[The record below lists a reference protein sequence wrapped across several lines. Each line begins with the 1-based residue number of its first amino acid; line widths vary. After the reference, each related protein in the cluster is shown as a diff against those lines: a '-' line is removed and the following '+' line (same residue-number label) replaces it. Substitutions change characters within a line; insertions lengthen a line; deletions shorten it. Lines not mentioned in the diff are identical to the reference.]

1 MFGLRSLKFKIFIG
15 VVVPF
20 ILLLV
25 TICIYLNIKDRKV
38 NEQNFEIGSA
48 MFASLVNDSVNI
60 IDSWLHDRMRVVDT
74 LAQEKL
80 EFLKNRDNLIMIGTA
95 LNFGG
100 VYYGTEAEGDMY
112 STKKTLEQYRKS
124 NYDPRKRPW
133 YQLGYKKSTVNIS
146 QPYKDFT
153 FNENVIGM
161 ARMAE
166 GGVVA
171 ADVKISELRESL
183 SKISIPRDGFTILYT
198 DNHKVIISDK
208 SEVFMEDVSKY
219 NAVFTDE
226 TLKASENTGGNL
238 ASLTIDG
245 VPYFMMVRK
254 INNAPWYFCFVVPA
268 SQVAVNSSNYQII
281 LIISL
286 IVLAISAL
294 VLHKYLSVQVIQPIN
309 FISGFLARMADG
321 SGDLSRRIGVR
332 TRDEIGNLEQ
342 GFNTFLDAQ
351 SSLIDTFKNSA
362 ATLTDVSKDV
372 FNQSIDLKEKSRSQM
387 DLLQHGNGLIAR
399 VMEQTTSVA
408 SEMVDTSEKIS
419 HTTDSCADLQ
429 GLIQDVAD
437 SINDLN
443 AELENTKEALN
454 NLQENT
460 EAIVSLNNSISEI
473 SSNTNLLALN
483 AAIEA
488 ARAGEHGRGFAVVAD
503 EVRNLSGSTQKA
515 TVDIKNTIDKLLLAN
530 NNAINLMEDSINT
543 CLTAV
548 NKTHKASE
556 HFTLINSSF
565 KEINDLT
572 QKIVRISENQNRIIS
587 EVSSNICDAGTS
599 AEAILDD
606 ANQYAETANN
616 LQLQFDEL
624 NSTLEGYTTKSPNNR
639 F

>member
-1 MFGLRSLKFKIFIG
+1 MKFKIFLG

-20 ILLLV
+20 IVLLV
-25 TICIYLNIKDRKV
+25 TICVYLNIKDRKV
-38 NEQNFEIGSA
+38 NDQNFEIGSA

-74 LAQEKL
+74 LAQEKV

-161 ARMAE
+161 ARMAD

-171 ADVKISELRESL
+171 ADVKIAELRESL
-183 SKISIPRDGFTILYT
+183 SKISIPKDGFTILYT

-208 SEVFMEDVSKY
+208 SEAFMEDVSKY

-226 TLKASENTGGNL
+226 TLKASENSKGNL
-238 ASLTIDG
+238 ASLNIDG
-245 VPYFMMVRK
+245 IPYLMMVRK

-268 SQVAVNSSNYQII
+268 NQIASNASNYQMI
-281 LIISL
+281 LLISL
-286 IVLAISAL
+286 IVLALSAL

-309 FISGFLARMADG
+309 FISGFLAKMADG
-321 SGDLSRRIGVR
+321 SGDLSRRIRVR

-362 ATLTDVSKDV
+362 ATLTDASKDV
-372 FNQSIDLKEKSRSQM
+372 LHQSMDLKEKSRNQM
-387 DLLQHGNGLIAR
+387 DLLQHGNGLIAK

-408 SEMVDTSEKIS
+408 SEMLDASEKIS
-419 HTTDSCADLQ
+419 HTTDRCAGLQ
-429 GLIQDVAD
+429 GLIHDVAG

-443 AELENTKEALN
+443 TELKNTKEALN
-454 NLQENT
+454 KLQENT

-530 NNAINLMEDSINT
+530 NNAISLMENSIDT
-543 CLTAV
+543 CLTRHWSV
-548 NKTHKASE
+548 
-556 HFTLINSSF
+556 FFRNSYP
-565 KEINDLT
+565 L
-572 QKIVRISENQNRIIS
+572 
-587 EVSSNICDAGTS
+587 
-599 AEAILDD
+599 
-606 ANQYAETANN
+606 
-616 LQLQFDEL
+616 
-624 NSTLEGYTTKSPNNR
+624 
-639 F
+639 

>member
-1 MFGLRSLKFKIFIG
+1 LKFKIFLG

-20 ILLLV
+20 IVLLV

-74 LAQEKL
+74 LAQEKV

-161 ARMAE
+161 ARMAD

-171 ADVKISELRESL
+171 ADVKIAELRESL
-183 SKISIPRDGFTILYT
+183 SKISIPKDGFTILYT
-198 DNHKVIISDK
+198 NNHKVIISDK
-208 SEVFMEDVSKY
+208 SEAFMEDVSKY
-219 NAVFTDE
+219 NPVFTDAA
-226 TLKASENTGGNL
+226 LKASENSKGELT
-238 ASLTIDG
+238 SLSIDG
-245 VPYFMMVRK
+245 IPYLMMVRK

-281 LIISL
+281 LLISL
-286 IVLAISAL
+286 IVLALSAL

-309 FISGFLARMADG
+309 FISGFLAKMADG
-321 SGDLSRRIGVR
+321 SGDLSRRIRVR

-362 ATLTDVSKDV
+362 ATLTDASKDV
-372 FNQSIDLKEKSRSQM
+372 LHQSMDLKEKSRNQM
-387 DLLQHGNGLIAR
+387 DLLQHGNGLIAK
-399 VMEQTTSVA
+399 VMEQTTNVA
-408 SEMVDTSEKIS
+408 SEMLDASEKIS
-419 HTTDSCADLQ
+419 HTTDKCAGLQ
-429 GLIQDVAD
+429 GLIHDVAG

-454 NLQENT
+454 KLQENT

-530 NNAINLMEDSINT
+530 NSAISLMEDSINT

-548 NKTHKASE
+548 NKTNEASE

-565 KEINDLT
+565 REINDLT
-572 QKIVRISENQNRIIS
+572 QKIVRISESQNHIIS
-587 EVSSNICDAGTS
+587 EVSGNICDAGTS
-599 AEAILDD
+599 AEAIMED
-606 ANQYAETANN
+606 ANHYADTANN
-616 LQLQFDEL
+616 LQSQFDEL
-624 NSTLEGYTTKSPNNR
+624 NGTLGGYTTRSCDS
-639 F
+639 

>member
-1 MFGLRSLKFKIFIG
+1 MFGLRSLKFKIFLG

-20 ILLLV
+20 IVLLV

-48 MFASLVNDSVNI
+48 MFSSLVNDSVNI

-74 LAQEKL
+74 LAQEKV

-161 ARMAE
+161 ARMAD

-171 ADVKISELRESL
+171 ADVKIAELRESL
-183 SKISIPRDGFTILYT
+183 SKISIPKDGFTILYT
-198 DNHKVIISDK
+198 NNHKVIISDK
-208 SEVFMEDVSKY
+208 SEAFMEDVSKY
-219 NAVFTDE
+219 NPVFTDAA
-226 TLKASENTGGNL
+226 LKASENSKGELT
-238 ASLTIDG
+238 SLSIDG
-245 VPYFMMVRK
+245 IPYLMMVRK

-281 LIISL
+281 LLISL
-286 IVLAISAL
+286 IVLALSAL

-309 FISGFLARMADG
+309 FISGFLAKMADG
-321 SGDLSRRIGVR
+321 SGDLSRRIRVR

-362 ATLTDVSKDV
+362 ATLTDASKDV
-372 FNQSIDLKEKSRSQM
+372 LHQSMDLKEKSRNQM
-387 DLLQHGNGLIAR
+387 DLLQHGNGLIAK
-399 VMEQTTSVA
+399 VMEQTTNVA
-408 SEMVDTSEKIS
+408 SEMLDASEKIS
-419 HTTDSCADLQ
+419 HTTDKCAGLQ
-429 GLIQDVAD
+429 GLIHDVAG

-454 NLQENT
+454 KLQENT

-530 NNAINLMEDSINT
+530 NNAISLMEDSINT

-548 NKTHKASE
+548 NKTNEASE

-565 KEINDLT
+565 REINDLT
-572 QKIVRISENQNRIIS
+572 QKIVRISESQNHIIS
-587 EVSSNICDAGTS
+587 EVSGNICDAGTS
-599 AEAILDD
+599 AEAILED
-606 ANQYAETANN
+606 ANHYADTANN
-616 LQLQFDEL
+616 LQSQFDEL
-624 NSTLEGYTTKSPNNR
+624 NGTLGGYTTKSR
-639 F
+639 DS

>member
-1 MFGLRSLKFKIFIG
+1 MFGLRSLKFKIFLG

-20 ILLLV
+20 IVLLV

-74 LAQEKL
+74 LAQEKV

-161 ARMAE
+161 ARMAD

-171 ADVKISELRESL
+171 ADVKIAELRESL

-198 DNHKVIISDK
+198 NNHKVIISDK
-208 SEVFMEDVSKY
+208 SEAFMEDVSKY
-219 NAVFTDE
+219 NPVFTDAA
-226 TLKASENTGGNL
+226 LKASENSKGELT
-238 ASLTIDG
+238 SLSIDG
-245 VPYFMMVRK
+245 IPYLMMVRK

-281 LIISL
+281 LLISL
-286 IVLAISAL
+286 IVLALSAL

-309 FISGFLARMADG
+309 FISGFLAKMADG
-321 SGDLSRRIGVR
+321 SGDLSRRIRVR

-362 ATLTDVSKDV
+362 ATLTDASKDV
-372 FNQSIDLKEKSRSQM
+372 LHQSMDLKEKSRNQM
-387 DLLQHGNGLIAR
+387 DLLQHGNGLIAK
-399 VMEQTTSVA
+399 VMEQTTNVA
-408 SEMVDTSEKIS
+408 SEMLDASEKIS
-419 HTTDSCADLQ
+419 HTTDKCAGLQ
-429 GLIQDVAD
+429 GLIHDVAG

-454 NLQENT
+454 KLQENT

-530 NNAINLMEDSINT
+530 NNAISLMEDSINT

-548 NKTHKASE
+548 NKTNEASE

-565 KEINDLT
+565 REINDLT
-572 QKIVRISENQNRIIS
+572 QKIVRISESQNHIIS
-587 EVSSNICDAGTS
+587 EVSGNICDAGTS
-599 AEAILDD
+599 AEAIMED
-606 ANQYAETANN
+606 ANHYADTANN
-616 LQLQFDEL
+616 LQSQFDEL
-624 NSTLEGYTTKSPNNR
+624 NGTLGGYTTRSCDS
-639 F
+639 

>member
-1 MFGLRSLKFKIFIG
+1 MFGLRSLKFKIFLG

-20 ILLLV
+20 IVLLV

-74 LAQEKL
+74 LAQEKV
-80 EFLKNRDNLIMIGTA
+80 EFLKNRDNLIMIGKA

-161 ARMAE
+161 ARMAD

-171 ADVKISELRESL
+171 ADVKIAELRESL

-198 DNHKVIISDK
+198 NNHKVIISDK
-208 SEVFMEDVSKY
+208 SEAFMEDVSKY
-219 NAVFTDE
+219 NPVFTDAA
-226 TLKASENTGGNL
+226 LKASENSKGELT
-238 ASLTIDG
+238 SLSIDG
-245 VPYFMMVRK
+245 IPYLMMVRK

-281 LIISL
+281 LLISL
-286 IVLAISAL
+286 IVLALSAL

-309 FISGFLARMADG
+309 FISGFLAKMADG
-321 SGDLSRRIGVR
+321 SGDLSRRIKVR

-362 ATLTDVSKDV
+362 ATLTDASKDV
-372 FNQSIDLKEKSRSQM
+372 LHQSMDLKEKSRNQM
-387 DLLQHGNGLIAR
+387 DLLQHGNGLIAK
-399 VMEQTTSVA
+399 VMEQTTNVA
-408 SEMVDTSEKIS
+408 SEMLDASEKIS
-419 HTTDSCADLQ
+419 HTTDKCAGLQ
-429 GLIQDVAD
+429 GLIHDVAG

-454 NLQENT
+454 KLQENT

-530 NNAINLMEDSINT
+530 NNAISLMEDSINT

-548 NKTHKASE
+548 NKTNEASE

-565 KEINDLT
+565 REINDLT
-572 QKIVRISENQNRIIS
+572 QKIVRISESQNHIIS
-587 EVSSNICDAGTS
+587 EVSGNICDAGTS
-599 AEAILDD
+599 AEAIMED
-606 ANQYAETANN
+606 ANHYADTANN
-616 LQLQFDEL
+616 LQSQFDEL
-624 NSTLEGYTTKSPNNR
+624 NGTLGGYTTKSR
-639 F
+639 DS

>member
-1 MFGLRSLKFKIFIG
+1 MFGLRSLKFKIFLG

-20 ILLLV
+20 IVLLV

-74 LAQEKL
+74 LAQEKV

-133 YQLGYKKSTVNIS
+133 YQLGYKKSAVNIS

-161 ARMAE
+161 ARMAD

-171 ADVKISELRESL
+171 ADVKIAELRESL

-198 DNHKVIISDK
+198 NNHKVIISDK
-208 SEVFMEDVSKY
+208 SEAFMEDVSKY
-219 NAVFTDE
+219 NPVFTDAA
-226 TLKASENTGGNL
+226 LKASENSKGELT
-238 ASLTIDG
+238 SLSIDG
-245 VPYFMMVRK
+245 IPYLMMVRK

-281 LIISL
+281 LLISL
-286 IVLAISAL
+286 IVLALSAL

-309 FISGFLARMADG
+309 FISGFLAKMADG
-321 SGDLSRRIGVR
+321 SGDLSRRIKVR

-362 ATLTDVSKDV
+362 ATLTDASKDV
-372 FNQSIDLKEKSRSQM
+372 LHQSMDLKEKSRNQM
-387 DLLQHGNGLIAR
+387 DLLQHGNGLIAK
-399 VMEQTTSVA
+399 VMEQTTNVA
-408 SEMVDTSEKIS
+408 SEMLDASEKIS
-419 HTTDSCADLQ
+419 HTTDKCAGLQ
-429 GLIQDVAD
+429 GLIHDVAG

-454 NLQENT
+454 KLQENT

-530 NNAINLMEDSINT
+530 NNAISLMEDSINT

-548 NKTHKASE
+548 NKTNEASE

-565 KEINDLT
+565 REINDLT
-572 QKIVRISENQNRIIS
+572 QKIVRISESQNHIIS
-587 EVSSNICDAGTS
+587 EVSGNICDAGTS
-599 AEAILDD
+599 AEAIMED
-606 ANQYAETANN
+606 ANHYADTANN
-616 LQLQFDEL
+616 LQSQFDEL
-624 NSTLEGYTTKSPNNR
+624 NGTLGGYTTRSCDS
-639 F
+639 

>member
-1 MFGLRSLKFKIFIG
+1 MFGLRSLKFKIFLG

-20 ILLLV
+20 IVLLV

-74 LAQEKL
+74 LAQEKV

-161 ARMAE
+161 ARMAD

-171 ADVKISELRESL
+171 ADVKIAELRESL
-183 SKISIPRDGFTILYT
+183 SKISIPKDGFTILYT
-198 DNHKVIISDK
+198 NNHKVIISDK
-208 SEVFMEDVSKY
+208 SEAFMEDVSKY
-219 NAVFTDE
+219 NPVFTDAA
-226 TLKASENTGGNL
+226 LKASENSKGELT
-238 ASLTIDG
+238 SLSIDG
-245 VPYFMMVRK
+245 IPYLMMVRK

-281 LIISL
+281 LLISL
-286 IVLAISAL
+286 IVLALSAL

-309 FISGFLARMADG
+309 FISGFLAKMADG
-321 SGDLSRRIGVR
+321 SGDLSRRIRVR

-362 ATLTDVSKDV
+362 ATLTDASKDV
-372 FNQSIDLKEKSRSQM
+372 LHQSMDLKEKSRNQM
-387 DLLQHGNGLIAR
+387 DLLQHGNGLIAK
-399 VMEQTTSVA
+399 VMEQTTNVA
-408 SEMVDTSEKIS
+408 SEMLDASEKIS
-419 HTTDSCADLQ
+419 HTTDKCAGLQ
-429 GLIQDVAD
+429 GLIHDVAG

-454 NLQENT
+454 KLQENT

-530 NNAINLMEDSINT
+530 NSAISLMEDSINT

-548 NKTHKASE
+548 NKTNEASE

-565 KEINDLT
+565 REINDLT
-572 QKIVRISENQNRIIS
+572 QKIVRISESQNHIIS
-587 EVSSNICDAGTS
+587 EVSGNICDAGTS
-599 AEAILDD
+599 AEAIMED
-606 ANQYAETANN
+606 ANHYADTANN
-616 LQLQFDEL
+616 LQSQFDEL
-624 NSTLEGYTTKSPNNR
+624 NGTLGGYTTRSCDS
-639 F
+639 

>member
-1 MFGLRSLKFKIFIG
+1 MFGLRSLKFKIFLG

-20 ILLLV
+20 IVLLV

-74 LAQEKL
+74 LAQEKV

-161 ARMAE
+161 ARMAD

-171 ADVKISELRESL
+171 ADVKIAELRESL
-183 SKISIPRDGFTILYT
+183 SKISIPKDGFTILYT

-208 SEVFMEDVSKY
+208 SEAFMEDVSKY
-219 NAVFTDE
+219 NPVFTDAA
-226 TLKASENTGGNL
+226 LKASENSKGELT
-238 ASLTIDG
+238 SLSIDG
-245 VPYFMMVRK
+245 IPYLMMVRK

-281 LIISL
+281 LLISL
-286 IVLAISAL
+286 IVLALSAL

-309 FISGFLARMADG
+309 FISGFLAKMADG
-321 SGDLSRRIGVR
+321 SGDLSRRIRVR

-362 ATLTDVSKDV
+362 ATLTDASKDV
-372 FNQSIDLKEKSRSQM
+372 LHQSMDLKEKSRNQM
-387 DLLQHGNGLIAR
+387 DLLQHGNGLIAK
-399 VMEQTTSVA
+399 VMEQTTNVA
-408 SEMVDTSEKIS
+408 SEMLDASEKIS
-419 HTTDSCADLQ
+419 HTTDRCANLQ
-429 GLIQDVAD
+429 GLIHDVAG

-454 NLQENT
+454 KLQENT

-530 NNAINLMEDSINT
+530 NNAISLMENSIDT

-548 NKTHKASE
+548 NKTNAASE

-572 QKIVRISENQNRIIS
+572 QKIVRISESQNQIIS
-587 EVSSNICDAGTS
+587 EVSGNICDAGTS
-599 AEAILDD
+599 AEAIMED
-606 ANQYAETANN
+606 AHHYADTANN
-616 LQLQFDEL
+616 LQSQFDEL
-624 NSTLEGYTTKSPNNR
+624 NGTLGGYTTRSCDS
-639 F
+639 

>member
-1 MFGLRSLKFKIFIG
+1 MFGLRSLKFKIFLG

-20 ILLLV
+20 IVLLV

-74 LAQEKL
+74 LAQEKV

-161 ARMAE
+161 ARMAD

-171 ADVKISELRESL
+171 ADVKIAELRESL
-183 SKISIPRDGFTILYT
+183 SKISIPKDGFTILYT
-198 DNHKVIISDK
+198 NNHKVIISDK
-208 SEVFMEDVSKY
+208 SEAFMEDVSKY
-219 NAVFTDE
+219 NPVFTDAA
-226 TLKASENTGGNL
+226 LKASENSKGELT
-238 ASLTIDG
+238 SLSIDG
-245 VPYFMMVRK
+245 IPYLMMVRK

-281 LIISL
+281 LLISL
-286 IVLAISAL
+286 IVLALSAL

-309 FISGFLARMADG
+309 FISGFLAKMADG
-321 SGDLSRRIGVR
+321 SGDLSRRIKVR

-362 ATLTDVSKDV
+362 ATLTDASKDV
-372 FNQSIDLKEKSRSQM
+372 LHQSMDLKEKSRNQM
-387 DLLQHGNGLIAR
+387 DLLQHGNGLIAK
-399 VMEQTTSVA
+399 VMEQTTNVA
-408 SEMVDTSEKIS
+408 SEMLDASEKIC
-419 HTTDSCADLQ
+419 HTTDKCAGLQ
-429 GLIQDVAD
+429 GLIHDVAG

-454 NLQENT
+454 KLQENT
-460 EAIVSLNNSISEI
+460 EAIVSLNNSISDI

-530 NNAINLMEDSINT
+530 NNAISLMEDSINT

-548 NKTHKASE
+548 NKTNEASE

-565 KEINDLT
+565 REINDLT
-572 QKIVRISENQNRIIS
+572 QKIVRISESQNHIIS
-587 EVSSNICDAGTS
+587 EVSGNICDAGTS
-599 AEAILDD
+599 AEAIMED
-606 ANQYAETANN
+606 ANHYADTANN
-616 LQLQFDEL
+616 LQSQFDEL
-624 NSTLEGYTTKSPNNR
+624 NGTLGGYTTRSCDS
-639 F
+639 

>member
-1 MFGLRSLKFKIFIG
+1 MFGLRSLKFKIFLG

-20 ILLLV
+20 IVLLV
-25 TICIYLNIKDRKV
+25 TICVYLNIKDRKV

-48 MFASLVNDSVNI
+48 MFSSLVNDSVNI

-74 LAQEKL
+74 LAQEKV

-161 ARMAE
+161 ARMAD

-171 ADVKISELRESL
+171 ADVKIAELLESL
-183 SKISIPRDGFTILYT
+183 SKISIPKDGFTILYT

-208 SEVFMEDVSKY
+208 SEAFMEDVSKY

-226 TLKASENTGGNL
+226 TLKASENSKGELT
-238 ASLTIDG
+238 SLSIDG
-245 VPYFMMVRK
+245 IPYLMMVRK

-281 LIISL
+281 LLISL
-286 IVLAISAL
+286 IVLALSAL

-309 FISGFLARMADG
+309 FISGFLAKMADG
-321 SGDLSRRIGVR
+321 SGDLSRRIKVR

-362 ATLTDVSKDV
+362 ATLTDASKNV
-372 FNQSIDLKEKSRSQM
+372 LHQSMDLKEKSRNQM
-387 DLLQHGNGLIAR
+387 DLLQHGNGLIAK

-408 SEMVDTSEKIS
+408 SEMLDASEKIS
-419 HTTDSCADLQ
+419 HTTDRCAGLQ
-429 GLIQDVAD
+429 GLIHDVAG

-454 NLQENT
+454 KLQENT

-530 NNAINLMEDSINT
+530 NNAISLMEDSINT

-548 NKTHKASE
+548 NKTNEASE

-572 QKIVRISENQNRIIS
+572 QKIVRISESQNQIIS
-587 EVSSNICDAGTS
+587 EVSGNICDAGTS
-599 AEAILDD
+599 AEAIMED
-606 ANQYAETANN
+606 ANHYADTANN
-616 LQLQFDEL
+616 LQSQFDEL
-624 NSTLEGYTTKSPNNR
+624 NGTLGGYTTRSCDS
-639 F
+639 

>member
-1 MFGLRSLKFKIFIG
+1 MFGLRSLKFKIFLG

-20 ILLLV
+20 IVLLV

-74 LAQEKL
+74 LAQEKV

-161 ARMAE
+161 ARMAD

-171 ADVKISELRESL
+171 ADVKIAELRESL

-208 SEVFMEDVSKY
+208 SEAFMEDVSKY
-219 NAVFTDE
+219 NPVFTDAA
-226 TLKASENTGGNL
+226 LKASENSKGELT
-238 ASLTIDG
+238 SLSIDG
-245 VPYFMMVRK
+245 IPYLMMVRK

-281 LIISL
+281 LLISL
-286 IVLAISAL
+286 IVLALSAL

-309 FISGFLARMADG
+309 FISGFLAKMADG
-321 SGDLSRRIGVR
+321 SGDLSRRIKVR

-362 ATLTDVSKDV
+362 ATLTDASKDV
-372 FNQSIDLKEKSRSQM
+372 LHQSMDLKEKSRNQM
-387 DLLQHGNGLIAR
+387 DLLQHGNGLIAK
-399 VMEQTTSVA
+399 VMEQTTNVA
-408 SEMVDTSEKIS
+408 SEMLDASEKIS
-419 HTTDSCADLQ
+419 HTTDRCANLQ
-429 GLIQDVAD
+429 GLIHDVAG

-454 NLQENT
+454 KLQENT

-530 NNAINLMEDSINT
+530 NNAISLMEDSINT

-548 NKTHKASE
+548 NKTNEASD

-565 KEINDLT
+565 REINDLT
-572 QKIVRISENQNRIIS
+572 QKIVRISESQNHIIS
-587 EVSSNICDAGTS
+587 EVSGNICDAGTS
-599 AEAILDD
+599 AEAIMED
-606 ANQYAETANN
+606 ANHYADTANN
-616 LQLQFDEL
+616 LQSQFDEL
-624 NSTLEGYTTKSPNNR
+624 NGTLGGYTTKSR
-639 F
+639 DS

>member
-1 MFGLRSLKFKIFIG
+1 MFGLRSLKFKIFLG

-20 ILLLV
+20 IVLLV
-25 TICIYLNIKDRKV
+25 TICVYLNIKDRKV

-48 MFASLVNDSVNI
+48 MFSSLVNDSVNI

-74 LAQEKL
+74 LAQEKV

-161 ARMAE
+161 ARMAD

-171 ADVKISELRESL
+171 ADVKIAELRESL
-183 SKISIPRDGFTILYT
+183 SKISIPKDGFTILYT

-208 SEVFMEDVSKY
+208 SEAFMEDVSKY
-219 NAVFTDE
+219 NPVFTDAA
-226 TLKASENTGGNL
+226 LKASENSKGELT
-238 ASLTIDG
+238 SLSIDG
-245 VPYFMMVRK
+245 IPYLMMVRK

-281 LIISL
+281 LLISL
-286 IVLAISAL
+286 IVLALSAL

-309 FISGFLARMADG
+309 FISGFLAKMADG
-321 SGDLSRRIGVR
+321 SGDLSRRIKVR

-362 ATLTDVSKDV
+362 ATLTDASKDV
-372 FNQSIDLKEKSRSQM
+372 LHQSMDLKEKSRNQM
-387 DLLQHGNGLIAR
+387 DLLQHGNGLIAK
-399 VMEQTTSVA
+399 VMEQTTNVA
-408 SEMVDTSEKIS
+408 SEMLDASEKIS
-419 HTTDSCADLQ
+419 HTTDKCAGLQ
-429 GLIQDVAD
+429 GLIHDVAG

-454 NLQENT
+454 KLQENT

-530 NNAINLMEDSINT
+530 NNAISLMENSIDT

-548 NKTHKASE
+548 NKTNEASE

-565 KEINDLT
+565 REINDLT
-572 QKIVRISENQNRIIS
+572 QKIVRISESQNQIIS
-587 EVSSNICDAGTS
+587 EVSGNICDAGTS
-599 AEAILDD
+599 AEAIMED
-606 ANQYAETANN
+606 ANHYADTANN
-616 LQLQFDEL
+616 LQSQFDEL
-624 NSTLEGYTTKSPNNR
+624 NGTLGGYTTKSR
-639 F
+639 DR

>member
-1 MFGLRSLKFKIFIG
+1 MFGLRSLKFKIFLG

-20 ILLLV
+20 IVLLV
-25 TICIYLNIKDRKV
+25 TICVYLNIKDRNV

-74 LAQEKL
+74 LAQEKV
-80 EFLKNRDNLIMIGTA
+80 EFLKNRDNLIMIGKA

-161 ARMAE
+161 ARMAD

-171 ADVKISELRESL
+171 ADVKIAELRESL

-198 DNHKVIISDK
+198 NNHKVIISDK
-208 SEVFMEDVSKY
+208 SEAFMEDVSKY
-219 NAVFTDE
+219 NPVFTDAA
-226 TLKASENTGGNL
+226 LKASENSKGELT
-238 ASLTIDG
+238 SLSIDG
-245 VPYFMMVRK
+245 IPYLMMVRK

-281 LIISL
+281 LLISL
-286 IVLAISAL
+286 IVLALSAL

-309 FISGFLARMADG
+309 FISGFLAKMADG
-321 SGDLSRRIGVR
+321 SGDLSRRIRVR

-362 ATLTDVSKDV
+362 ATLTDASKDV
-372 FNQSIDLKEKSRSQM
+372 LHQSMDLKEKSRNQM
-387 DLLQHGNGLIAR
+387 DLLQHGNGLIAK
-399 VMEQTTSVA
+399 VMEQTTNVA
-408 SEMVDTSEKIS
+408 SEMLDASEKIS
-419 HTTDSCADLQ
+419 HTTDRCANLQ
-429 GLIQDVAD
+429 GLIHDVAG

-454 NLQENT
+454 KLQENT

-530 NNAINLMEDSINT
+530 NNAISLMEDSINT

-548 NKTHKASE
+548 NKTNEASE

-565 KEINDLT
+565 REINDLT
-572 QKIVRISENQNRIIS
+572 QKIVRISESQNQIIS
-587 EVSSNICDAGTS
+587 EVSGNICDAGTS
-599 AEAILDD
+599 AEAIMED
-606 ANQYAETANN
+606 ANHYADTANN
-616 LQLQFDEL
+616 LQSQFDEL
-624 NSTLEGYTTKSPNNR
+624 NGTLGGYTTRSR
-639 F
+639 DS